1 MLRPIRAATAACA
14 GAAIAGLLVTGAVS
28 FGPSFGPSFAVHA
41 AGAAT
46 TTTSVAVKAATCT
59 RLGVPTYMEFDVAG
73 TQTAAVLAAQPDPS
87 FVVLNPES
95 GPGPEAEAG
104 FVAASKTLRAA
115 KVGVVGYVATGYGK
129 RAESDV
135 LQDVEHWRTWYG
147 TRNVFFD
154 EAPSDRS
161 HLARYRRYVKAVHD
175 AGGRAILNPGT
186 YPDRAYVELADLVV
200 TFEGSAA
207 DYASATVPKWA
218 DRYAP
223 TKFWHL
229 VYATP
234 ADQATATFARSR
246 TLRAGYVYVTS
257 GVLPDPW
264 GALPPYWGDELSATA
279 TPASCA
285 SASNPWSK

>member
-1 MLRPIRAATAACA
+1 MLRRIRAATVACV
-14 GAAIAGLLVTGAVS
+14 GAVIASVLITGAVS
-28 FGPSFGPSFAVHA
+28 FVPVAPA

-46 TTTSVAVKAATCT
+46 TTTSPAAVQPARCT

-95 GPGPEAEAG
+95 GPGPNAEPG
-104 FVAASKTLRAA
+104 FVAASRTLRAA

-129 RAESDV
+129 RPESEV
-135 LQDVEHWRTWYG
+135 LQDVEHWRAWYG

-154 EAPSDRS
+154 EASSDRS

-186 YPDRAYVELADLVV
+186 YPDRAYVELADLIV
-200 TFEGSAA
+200 TFEGPAA
-207 DYASATVPKWA
+207 DYASAVVPKWA
-218 DRYAP
+218 NKYAA

-234 ADQATATFARSR
+234 ADQASATVDRSR
-246 TLRAGYVYVTS
+246 SLRAGYVYVTS
-257 GVLPDPW
+257 GTLPDPW
-264 GALPPYWGDELSATA
+264 SALPQYWADELSATA

-285 SASNPWSK
+285 SAANPWTK